1 MNTDNLNFRGKFR
14 QYDVD
19 GKPYLYKI
27 GDVVDYKGKQYVAV
41 RPTATTVP
49 TTPNGENY
57 WKILAAGTGSF
68 YIQDDPPASGTYIA
82 GDRWYRPTTSVMYT
96 CILQET
102 DLIWVEL

>member
-1 MNTDNLNFRGKFR
+1 MSTDNLNFRGKFR

-19 GKPYLYKI
+19 GNPYLYKI

-41 RPTATTVP
+41 KSTSSTIPSTANTDSV
-49 TTPNGENY
+49 
-57 WKILAAGTGSF
+57 WKPFSVGVGSF
-68 YIQDDPPASGTYIA
+68 YIQDSPPTTPVA

-96 CILQET
+96 SILQET